1 MTQLSL
7 SHPHATP
14 SLLANSGN
22 GIVPVFCEKN
32 RAIVATFLHHQGA
45 VLAMIQAYARQAADG
60 GGDLE
65 QTLQRIDLVATQ
77 ACQDSDRMA
86 LAVGSLPTQPL

>member
-7 SHPHATP
+7 SQPPASP
-14 SLLANSGN
+14 SLLATSGN
-22 GIVPVFCEKN
+22 GVAPSFCEKN

-45 VLAMIQAYARQAADG
+45 VLAMIQAFARQAADG

-65 QTLQRIDLVATQ
+65 QTLQRIDLVATK
-77 ACQDSDRMA
+77 ACQDSDQMA
-86 LAVGSLPTQPL
+86 LAVGSLPVQS

>member
-7 SHPHATP
+7 SQPHAAP
-14 SLLANSGN
+14 SLLTPSGN

-65 QTLQRIDLVATQ
+65 QTLQRIDLVATK
-77 ACQDSDRMA
+77 ACQDSDQMA
-86 LAVGSLPTQPL
+86 LAVGSLTVQP

>member
-7 SHPHATP
+7 TNPLATP
-14 SLLANSGN
+14 SLLAAPGT
-22 GIVPVFCEKN
+22 GMVPVFCEKN

-65 QTLQRIDLVATQ
+65 QTLQRIDLVATK
-77 ACQDSDRMA
+77 ACQDSDQMA
-86 LAVGSLPTQPL
+86 LAVGSLTVQP

>member
-7 SHPHATP
+7 TNPLATP
-14 SLLANSGN
+14 SLLAASGT
-22 GIVPVFCEKN
+22 GMVPVFCEKN

-65 QTLQRIDLVATQ
+65 QTLQRIDLVATK
-77 ACQDSDRMA
+77 ACQDSDQMA
-86 LAVGSLPTQPL
+86 LAVGSLTVQP